1 MAVHTDSYSSREWCR
16 REVIEAK
23 RRLTPMIVVDCV
35 RDVDPRSMAYLGN
48 APVVRMDPDRT
59 DRIGTVVGCLLDEVF
74 RTWLWRCRVGGHLAD
89 APDVLF
95 TARPPELIALAA
107 LPRRDEGSSP
117 TIVYPEPL
125 VSADE
130 QRLFADVAP
139 DVRVQTLA
147 EWLEEH

>member
-1 MAVHTDSYSSREWCR
+1 
-16 REVIEAK
+16 
-23 RRLTPMIVVDCV
+23 MIVVDCV
-35 RDVDPRSMAYLGN
+35 RNVDPRSMAYLGN

-74 RTWLWRCRVGGHLAD
+74 RTWLWRCRVGAHLAA

-107 LPRRDEGSSP
+107 LPRSDEGSSP

>member
-1 MAVHTDSYSSREWCR
+1 M
-16 REVIEAK
+16 
-23 RRLTPMIVVDCV
+23 
-35 RDVDPRSMAYLGN
+35 
-48 APVVRMDPDRT
+48 
-59 DRIGTVVGCLLDEVF
+59 
-74 RTWLWRCRVGGHLAD
+74 
-89 APDVLF
+89 LF